1 MTKIYLD
8 RNVENVNLGAL
19 ADDDLLVYDEATQ
32 KWVNESLTHSISHS
46 MLSTTHTDVS
56 SKVEDMALG
65 DLLYVVNDGGTLA
78 WEVLP
83 LGLSGQELVS
93 TGSSPT
99 WRYADGWTNRM
110 DEAWTYASA
119 TIFKVDGD
127 VTAYYTPGA
136 KIRMYQSGYKYFY
149 VVSSSYSSPN
159 TTVTVTAGSTYT
171 IANATISKQAIS
183 YEDSPTNF
191 PDWFAWTPTETG
203 WTDTPT
209 GVYRFNIKG
218 RTVYFNINTTAGT
231 SDTTGAVLTLPL
243 TSANISFNML
253 YTGACGLCYDNS
265 AALTTACRWVITN
278 NSANITFYKDM
289 ATATWTA
296 SGTKRV
302 SAQGFYQF

>member
-1 MTKIYLD
+1 MKIYLD
-8 RNVENVNLGAL
+8 RNVEDVNLGAL

-32 KWVNESLTHSISHS
+32 KWVNKSLTHSISHS
-46 MLSTTHTDVS
+46 MLSATHTDIT
-56 SKVEDMALG
+56 SKIGVMALG
-65 DLLYVVNDGGTLA
+65 NLLYVVNDGGTLA
-78 WEVLP
+78 WDVLP
-83 LGLSGQELVS
+83 IGLSGQELVS
-93 TGSSPT
+93 SGSFPA
-99 WRYADGWTNRM
+99 WRYADGWTNRI
-110 DEAWTYASA
+110 DETWTYASA
-119 TIFKVDGD
+119 TTFTVDGD
-127 VTAYYTPGA
+127 VTAYYTPGV
-136 KIRMYQSGYKYFY
+136 KIRMYQSEYKYFY

-171 IANATISKQAIS
+171 IANATISGRAVS
-183 YEDSPTNF
+183 YEESPVGF

-218 RTVYFNINTTAGT
+218 RTVYFNISTTAGT
-231 SDTTGAVLTLPL
+231 SDTEGAVLTLPL
-243 TSANISFNML
+243 TSANINTAML

-265 AALTTACRWVITN
+265 AALTTPCRWVITN

-289 ATATWTA
+289 VKATWTA